1 MASLPNKAFMFN
13 YNAKEYNG
21 ETHTFPKTTGQ
32 LFDEDLVLTN
42 SPASY
47 TDEYVDF
54 SLNSGIIQSWA
65 GKSYEQISDNPF
77 NRNSQNNTFTFIYK
91 TSGFTSNMENIFA
104 NRNYDYNYMVR
115 GSIFHTSSPTFLT
128 LEPNTN
134 PQICVVRIQ
143 SNGYSERMFVDDQ
156 GNVLQSVN
164 SNSISWGGM
173 NDGISFFSG
182 QYSGSEYFTGIFYWM
197 YCSMEALTD
206 AEILQVIQYNEGG
219 RFGLDSTGST
229 IQAGGG
235 TSTATLYSETGW
247 TATTASPWASV
258 SPASGDSG
266 ETLITFTAG
275 KNTFEPRTG
284 VVTFTSDG
292 GDTTEYTINQEG
304 NDGKL
309 PINKMY
315 RNGRRIN

>member
-1 MASLPNKAFMFN
+1 M
-13 YNAKEYNG
+13 
-21 ETHTFPKTTGQ
+21 
-32 LFDEDLVLTN
+32 
-42 SPASY
+42 
-47 TDEYVDF
+47 
-54 SLNSGIIQSWA
+54 
-65 GKSYEQISDNPF
+65 
-77 NRNSQNNTFTFIYK
+77 
-91 TSGFTSNMENIFA
+91 
-104 NRNYDYNYMVR
+104 
-115 GSIFHTSSPTFLT
+115 FHTSDSGFLSLT
-128 LEPNTN
+128 PNAD

-164 SNSISWGGM
+164 SNSITWGGKTA
-173 NDGISFFSG
+173 GIGFFI
-182 QYSGSEYFTGIFYWM
+182 GSCGEVSEFFESNFYWA

-206 AEILQVIQYNEGG
+206 AEILQVIQYNEGVA
-219 RFGLDSTGST
+219 FVLDSTGAT
-229 IQAGGG
+229 VQAGGG
-235 TSTATLYSETGW
+235 TSTATLSSETGW
-247 TATTASPWASV
+247 TATTASPWISV

-275 KNTFEPRTG
+275 KNAFEPRTG

-292 GDTTEYTINQEG
+292 GDTAEYTINQEG

>member
-32 LFDEDLVLTN
+32 LFDEDLVLN
-42 SPASY
+42 SSPASY
-47 TDEYVDF
+47 TDEYVYF
-54 SLNSGIIQSWA
+54 GSSNA
-65 GKSYEQISDNPF
+65 FMTKSYMSTDSNPF
-77 NRNSQNNTFTFIYK
+77 NRDSQNNTFTFIYK
-91 TSGFTSNMENIFA
+91 TSGFTDNMTNIFA
-104 NRNYDYNYMVR
+104 NRCNSYNYMVR
-115 GSIFHTSSPTFLT
+115 GSIFHTSSSNFLT

-134 PQICVVRIQ
+134 PQICAVRIQ

-164 SNSISWGGM
+164 SNSISWGVKTA
-173 NDGISFFSG
+173 GIGFFI
-182 QYSGSEYFTGIFYWM
+182 GSCGEVGEYFESNFYWA

-235 TSTATLYSETGW
+235 TSTATLSSETGW
-247 TATTASPWASV
+247 TAATASPWISV

-266 ETLITFTAG
+266 ETLITFTAS
-275 KNTFEPRTG
+275 KNTFGQRTG

-292 GDTTEYTINQEG
+292 GDTAEYTINQEG
-304 NDGKL
+304 NEGKL